1 MRTMRVLLP
10 PPNGRIAGQTSWLRL
25 VRLVSLAGIVG
36 FVGAV
41 AALHGLRG
49 DLNPFEQTISEYS
62 LGRYGWLM
70 RGAFGAFGLAVLAI
84 AIGVCLE
91 FEPSISRLVGL
102 GLLVAAAVGLF
113 LDAGF
118 NTDRLGVAE
127 TFDGAV
133 HGDGMLILCLTL
145 PSAAYVL
152 GSGFVSSGW
161 AFRARVLQALGP
173 AQVVAILGFEASP
186 MTSRGLMERI
196 AVGLGVASCALVHS
210 ILHSAGSERAAPGL
224 SRTLSWTRSTSAW
237 AAPDVSAVS
246 SRMDRQ
252 AEGAG
257 AGK

>member
-1 MRTMRVLLP
+1 MRVFFP
-10 PPNGRIAGQTSWLRL
+10 PPNGQLALKTSCLRL
-25 VRLVSLAGIVG
+25 VRLVSFAGIVG

-41 AALHGLRG
+41 AALHGLRS

-62 LGRYGWLM
+62 LGKYGWLM
-70 RGAFGAFGLAVLAI
+70 RSAFGAFGLAVLAT
-84 AIGVCLE
+84 AIGLRLQ
-91 FEPSISRLVGL
+91 FEPSISRMAGL
-102 GLLVAAAVGLF
+102 LLLVAAAAGLF

-127 TFDGAV
+127 TFDGAI

-161 AFRARVLQALGP
+161 ALRARVLQALGP
-173 AQVVAILGFEASP
+173 AQVVAILGFETSP

-210 ILHSAGSERAAPGL
+210 ILHSASSERAAPGV

-237 AAPDVSAVS
+237 APRDVSPVA

-252 AEGAG
+252 AEGAR